1 VIAPLALLAL
11 FLGGWEVYTQASS
24 VDSFILPAP
33 HEIAQ
38 SLYDDRSLL
47 LSNLGV
53 TAQEVGLGVAL
64 ALVIGGLLAFALHLS
79 PTLRRAAYP
88 LLVSSQAVPFVIL
101 APLLVFWFG
110 FSVFAKLAIVVLVC
124 FFPVV
129 VTTLDALRNVDP
141 ELIKLMRTL
150 DASRWQTLRMVEGPA
165 ALPAA
170 LSGAKIAVAV
180 AVIGAVFAEYT
191 GSEKGLGHL
200 LLTSTPQLET
210 ARAWAATVVLALFA
224 VALFAA
230 LGLAQRVLVPWT
242 GKDHKP

>member
-1 VIAPLALLAL
+1 MIAPLVLLAL
-11 FLGGWEVYTQASS
+11 FVGAWELYTS
-24 VDSFILPAP
+24 VSNVDAFILPAP
-33 HEIAQ
+33 HEVAQ
-38 SLYDDRSLL
+38 SLWDDRSLL
-47 LSNLGV
+47 LSNLSV
-53 TAQEVGLGVAL
+53 TAQEVGLGVVIALLIGVAL
-64 ALVIGGLLAFALHLS
+64 AFLLHVS
-79 PTLRRAAYP
+79 PPLRRAAYP

-110 FSVFAKLAIVVLVC
+110 FSISAKLAIVVIVC

-129 VTTLDALRNVDP
+129 VTTLDALGNVDP
-141 ELIKLMRTL
+141 ELLKLMRTL
-150 DASRWQTLRMVEGPA
+150 DASRWQTLRMVEAPS

-170 LSGAKIAVAV
+170 LTGAKIAVTV

-224 VALFAA
+224 VALFTA
-230 LGLAQRVLVPWT
+230 LGMAQRVLVPWT
-242 GKDHKP
+242 GKDRT

>member
-1 VIAPLALLAL
+1 MIAPLVLLAV
-11 FLGGWEVYTQASS
+11 FVGAWELYTQTSG

-64 ALVIGGLLAFALHLS
+64 ALLIGGLLAFALHLS
-79 PTLRRAAYP
+79 PALRRAAYP

-110 FSVFAKLAIVVLVC
+110 FSVFAKLAIVVIVC

-150 DASRWQTLRMVEGPA
+150 DASRWQTLRMVEAPA

-242 GKDHKP
+242 GKDPKP

>member
-1 VIAPLALLAL
+1 MIAPLVLLAM
-11 FLGGWEVYTQASS
+11 FLGAWELYTRVSD
-24 VDSFILPAP
+24 VDAFILPAP

-47 LSNLGV
+47 LSNLSV
-53 TAQEVGLGVAL
+53 TAQEVGLGVLL
-64 ALVIGGLLAFALHLS
+64 ALLIGGLLAFALHLWA
-79 PTLRRAAYP
+79 PLRRAAYP

-110 FSVFAKLAIVVLVC
+110 FSVFAKLAIVVIVC

-129 VTTLDALRNVDP
+129 VTTLDALRSVDP
-141 ELIKLMRTL
+141 ELVKLMRTF
-150 DASRWQTLRMVEGPA
+150 DASRWQTLRMVEAPA

-210 ARAWAATVVLALFA
+210 ARAYAATAVLALFA
-224 VALFAA
+224 VALFSA

-242 GKDHKP
+242 RKDRT

>member
-1 VIAPLALLAL
+1 MIAPLILLAL
-11 FLGGWEVYTQASS
+11 FAGAWELYTQAGG

-47 LSNLGV
+47 LSNLAV
-53 TAQEVGLGVAL
+53 TAQEVGLGVVL
-64 ALVIGGLLAFALHLS
+64 ALLIGGLLALALHLW
-79 PTLRRAAYP
+79 PPLRRAAYP

-110 FSVFAKLAIVVLVC
+110 FSVFAKLAIVVIVC

-129 VTTLDALRNVDP
+129 VTTLDALRNVDR
-141 ELIKLMRTL
+141 ELLKLMRTL
-150 DASRWQTLRMVEGPA
+150 DASRWQTLRMVEAPA

-224 VALFAA
+224 VALFSA
-230 LGLAQRVLVPWT
+230 LGIAQRVLVPWT
-242 GKDHKP
+242 RKD

>member
-1 VIAPLALLAL
+1 MIAPLVLLAL
-11 FLGGWEVYTQASS
+11 FVGAWELYTRVSN
-24 VDSFILPAP
+24 VDAFILPAP
-33 HEIAQ
+33 HEVAQ
-38 SLYDDRSLL
+38 SLWDDRSLL

-53 TAQEVGLGVAL
+53 TAQEVGLGVVIALLVGIAL
-64 ALVIGGLLAFALHLS
+64 AFLLHFS
-79 PTLRRAAYP
+79 PPLRRAAYP

-110 FSVFAKLAIVVLVC
+110 FSISAKLAIVVIVC

-129 VTTLDALRNVDP
+129 VTTLDALGNVDP
-141 ELIKLMRTL
+141 ELLKLMRTL
-150 DASRWQTLRMVEGPA
+150 DASRWQTLRMVEAPA

-170 LSGAKIAVAV
+170 LTGAKIAVTV

-224 VALFAA
+224 VALFTA
-230 LGLAQRVLVPWT
+230 LGMAQRVLVPWT
-242 GKDHKP
+242 GKDRT

>member
-1 VIAPLALLAL
+1 MIAPLVLLAL
-11 FLGGWEVYTQASS
+11 FVGGWELYTQLSS

-64 ALVIGGLLAFALHLS
+64 ALLIGGALAFALHLS
-79 PTLRRAAYP
+79 PPLRRAAYP

-110 FSVFAKLAIVVLVC
+110 FSVFAKLAIVVLIC

-150 DASRWQTLRMVEGPA
+150 DASRWQTLRMVEAPA

-210 ARAWAATVVLALFA
+210 ARAWAATVVLAVFA
-224 VALFAA
+224 VALFSA

-242 GKDHKP
+242 RKD

>member
-1 VIAPLALLAL
+1 VIAPLILLAL
-11 FLGGWEVYTQASS
+11 FVGAWELYTRTGN
-24 VDSFILPAP
+24 VDAFILPAP
-33 HEIAQ
+33 HEVAQ

-47 LSNLGV
+47 LSNLAV
-53 TAQEVGLGVAL
+53 TAQEVGLGILL
-64 ALVIGGLLAFALHLS
+64 ALLVGVLLALALHLS
-79 PTLRRAAYP
+79 PPLRRAAYP

-110 FSVFAKLAIVVLVC
+110 FSIAAKLAIVVLVC

-129 VTTLDALRNVDP
+129 VTTLDGLGSVDS
-141 ELIKLMRTL
+141 EQLKLMRTL
-150 DASRWQTLRMVEGPA
+150 DASRWQTLRMVEAPA

-170 LSGAKIAVAV
+170 LTGAKIAVSI

-224 VALFAA
+224 VALFSA
-230 LGLAQRVLVPWT
+230 LGMAQRVLVPWT
-242 GKDHKP
+242 RKDRT

>member
-1 VIAPLALLAL
+1 MIAPLALLAL
-11 FLGGWEVYTQASS
+11 FLGGWELYTQASG

-47 LSNLGV
+47 LSNLSV
-53 TAQEVGLGVAL
+53 TAQEVGLGVVL

-230 LGLAQRVLVPWT
+230 LGLTQRVLVPWT

>member
-1 VIAPLALLAL
+1 MIAPVVLLAL
-11 FLGGWEVYTQASS
+11 FIGGWELYTRVSN
-24 VDSFILPAP
+24 VDAFILPAP
-33 HEIAQ
+33 HEVAQ

-47 LSNLGV
+47 LSNLFV
-53 TAQEVGLGVAL
+53 TAQEVGLGVVL
-64 ALVIGGLLAFALHLS
+64 ALLVGGLLAFALHLS
-79 PTLRRAAYP
+79 PPLRRAAYP

-110 FSVFAKLAIVVLVC
+110 FSVFAKLAIVVIVC

-129 VTTLDALRNVDP
+129 VTTLDALRRVDP
-141 ELIKLMRTL
+141 ELLKLMRTL
-150 DASRWQTLRMVEGPA
+150 DASRWQTLRMVEAPA

-224 VALFAA
+224 VALFSA

-242 GKDHKP
+242 RKDRT

>member
-1 VIAPLALLAL
+1 VIAPLVLLAL
-11 FLGGWEVYTQASS
+11 FVGGWELYTRVSD
-24 VDSFILPAP
+24 VDPFILPAP
-33 HEIAQ
+33 HEVAQ
-38 SLYDDRSLL
+38 SLWDDRSLL
-47 LSNLGV
+47 LSNLSV
-53 TAQEVGLGVAL
+53 TAQEVGLGVVL
-64 ALVIGGLLAFALHLS
+64 ALIVGGLLAFALHLS
-79 PTLRRAAYP
+79 PPLRRAAYP

-110 FSVFAKLAIVVLVC
+110 FSISAKLAIVVLVC

-129 VTTLDALRNVDP
+129 VTTLDGLRGVDP
-141 ELIKLMRTL
+141 ELLKLMRTL
-150 DASRWQTLRMVEGPA
+150 DASRWQTLRMVEAPA

-170 LSGAKIAVAV
+170 LSGAKIAVSV

-224 VALFAA
+224 VALFSG

-242 GKDHKP
+242 RKDRL

>member
-1 VIAPLALLAL
+1 VIAPLILLVL
-11 FLGGWEVYTQASS
+11 FVGGWELYTRASG

-33 HEIAQ
+33 HEVAQ
-38 SLYDDRSLL
+38 SLWDDRSLL

-53 TAQEVGLGVAL
+53 TAQEVGLGVVAAL
-64 ALVIGGLLAFALHLS
+64 LVGGLLAFALHLS
-79 PTLRRAAYP
+79 PPLRRAAYP

-110 FSVFAKLAIVVLVC
+110 FSVFAKLAIVVIVC

-129 VTTLDALRNVDP
+129 VTTLDALRSVDP
-141 ELIKLMRTL
+141 ELLKLMRTL
-150 DASRWQTLRMVEGPA
+150 DASRWQTLRMVEAPA

-224 VALFAA
+224 VALFSA

-242 GKDHKP
+242 RKDRP

>member
-1 VIAPLALLAL
+1 VIAPLVLLAL
-11 FLGGWEVYTQASS
+11 FLGGWELYTQLSS

-47 LSNLGV
+47 ASNLGV

-64 ALVIGGLLAFALHLS
+64 ALFIGGALAFALHLS
-79 PTLRRAAYP
+79 PPLRRAAYP

-110 FSVFAKLAIVVLVC
+110 FSVFAKLAIVVLIC

-150 DASRWQTLRMVEGPA
+150 DASRWQTLRMVEAPA

-210 ARAWAATVVLALFA
+210 ARAWAATVVLAVFA
-224 VALFAA
+224 IALFSA

-242 GKDHKP
+242 RKD

>member
-1 VIAPLALLAL
+1 MIAPLVLLAM
-11 FLGGWEVYTQASS
+11 FLGAWELYTRVSD
-24 VDSFILPAP
+24 VDAFILPAP

-47 LSNLGV
+47 LSNLSV
-53 TAQEVGLGVAL
+53 TAQEVGLGVVL
-64 ALVIGGLLAFALHLS
+64 ALLVGGLLAFALHLS
-79 PTLRRAAYP
+79 PPLRRAAYP

-110 FSVFAKLAIVVLVC
+110 FSVFAKLAIVVIVC

-141 ELIKLMRTL
+141 ELLKLMRTL
-150 DASRWQTLRMVEGPA
+150 DASRWQTLRMVEAPA

-224 VALFAA
+224 VALFSA
-230 LGLAQRVLVPWT
+230 LGMAQRVLVPWT
-242 GKDHKP
+242 RKDRT

>member
-11 FLGGWEVYTQASS
+11 FLGGWELYTQASS

>member
-1 VIAPLALLAL
+1 MIAPLILLAL
-11 FLGGWEVYTQASS
+11 FIGGWELYTRVSDIDA
-24 VDSFILPAP
+24 FILPAP
-33 HEIAQ
+33 HEVAQ

-47 LSNLGV
+47 LSNLSV
-53 TAQEVGLGVAL
+53 TAQEVGLGVVL
-64 ALVIGGLLAFALHLS
+64 ALLVGGLLAFALHLS

-101 APLLVFWFG
+101 APLLVFWFC
-110 FSVFAKLAIVVLVC
+110 FSVFAKLAIVVIVC

-129 VTTLDALRNVDP
+129 VTTLDGLRAVDT
-141 ELIKLMRTL
+141 ELLKLMRTL
-150 DASRWQTLRMVEGPA
+150 DASRWQTLRMVEAPA

-224 VALFAA
+224 VSLFSA

-242 GKDHKP
+242 RKDRS

>member
-1 VIAPLALLAL
+1 MIAPLVLLAL
-11 FLGGWEVYTQASS
+11 FVGAWELYTS
-24 VDSFILPAP
+24 VSNVDAFILPAP
-33 HEIAQ
+33 HEVAQ
-38 SLYDDRSLL
+38 SLWDDRSLL

-53 TAQEVGLGVAL
+53 TAQEVGLGVVIALLVGVAL
-64 ALVIGGLLAFALHLS
+64 AFLLHFS
-79 PTLRRAAYP
+79 PPLRRAAYP

-110 FSVFAKLAIVVLVC
+110 FSISAKLAIVVIVC

-129 VTTLDALRNVDP
+129 VTTLDALGNVDP
-141 ELIKLMRTL
+141 ELLKLMRTL
-150 DASRWQTLRMVEGPA
+150 DASRWQTLRMVEAPA

-170 LSGAKIAVAV
+170 LTGAKIAVTV

-224 VALFAA
+224 VALFTA
-230 LGLAQRVLVPWT
+230 LGMAQRVLVPWT
-242 GKDHKP
+242 GKDRT

>member
-1 VIAPLALLAL
+1 MIAPVILLAM
-11 FLGGWEVYTQASS
+11 FVGGWELYTRVSD
-24 VDSFILPAP
+24 VDAFILPAP
-33 HEIAQ
+33 HEVAQ

-47 LSNLGV
+47 LSNLSV
-53 TAQEVGLGVAL
+53 TAQEVGLGVVL
-64 ALVIGGLLAFALHLS
+64 ALLIGGLLAFALHLS
-79 PTLRRAAYP
+79 PPLRRAAYP

-110 FSVFAKLAIVVLVC
+110 FSVFAKLAIVVIVC

-129 VTTLDALRNVDP
+129 VTTLDALRGVDP
-141 ELIKLMRTL
+141 ELLKLMRTL
-150 DASRWQTLRMVEGPA
+150 DASRWQTLRMVEAPA

-224 VALFAA
+224 VALFSA
-230 LGLAQRVLVPWT
+230 LGMAQRVLVPWT
-242 GKDHKP
+242 RKDRT

>member
-1 VIAPLALLAL
+1 VIAPLVLLAL
-11 FLGGWEVYTQASS
+11 FVGAWELYTSVS
-24 VDSFILPAP
+24 GVDSFILPAP
-33 HEIAQ
+33 HEVAR

-47 LSNLGV
+47 LSNLSV

-64 ALVIGGLLAFALHLS
+64 ALLIGGLLAFALHLS
-79 PTLRRAAYP
+79 PALRRAAYP

-110 FSVFAKLAIVVLVC
+110 FSVFAKLAIVVIVC

-129 VTTLDALRNVDP
+129 VTTLDALRSVDP

-150 DASRWQTLRMVEGPA
+150 DASRWQTLRMVEAPA

-224 VALFAA
+224 VALFSA

-242 GKDHKP
+242 RKD

>member
-1 VIAPLALLAL
+1 MIAPLVLLAL
-11 FLGGWEVYTQASS
+11 FVGGWELYTRVSD
-24 VDSFILPAP
+24 VDAFILPAP
-33 HEIAQ
+33 HEVAQ

-47 LSNLGV
+47 LSNLSV
-53 TAQEVGLGVAL
+53 TAQEVGLGVVL
-64 ALVIGGLLAFALHLS
+64 ALLVGGLLAFALHLS
-79 PTLRRAAYP
+79 PPLRRAAYP

-101 APLLVFWFG
+101 GPLLVFWFG
-110 FSVFAKLAIVVLVC
+110 FSVFAKLAIVVIVC

-129 VTTLDALRNVDP
+129 VTTLDALRSVDP
-141 ELIKLMRTL
+141 ELVKLMRTF
-150 DASRWQTLRMVEGPA
+150 DASRWQTLRMVEAPA

-210 ARAWAATVVLALFA
+210 ARAYAATAVLALFA
-224 VALFAA
+224 VALFSA

-242 GKDHKP
+242 RKDRT

>member
-1 VIAPLALLAL
+1 VIAPLILLAI
-11 FLGGWEVYTQASS
+11 FVGAWELYTQTGN

-47 LSNLGV
+47 LSNLSV

-64 ALVIGGLLAFALHLS
+64 ALLIGGLLAFALHLS
-79 PTLRRAAYP
+79 PALRRAAYP

-110 FSVFAKLAIVVLVC
+110 FSVFAKLAIVVIVC

-150 DASRWQTLRMVEGPA
+150 DASRWQTLRMVEAPA

-242 GKDHKP
+242 GKDQQP

>member
-1 VIAPLALLAL
+1 MIAPLVLLAL
-11 FLGGWEVYTQASS
+11 FVGGWELYTQLSS

-64 ALVIGGLLAFALHLS
+64 ALLIGGALAFALHLS
-79 PTLRRAAYP
+79 PPLRRAAYP

-110 FSVFAKLAIVVLVC
+110 FSVFAKLAIVVLIC

-150 DASRWQTLRMVEGPA
+150 DASRWQTLRMVEAPA

>member
-1 VIAPLALLAL
+1 VIAPLILLAL
-11 FLGGWEVYTQASS
+11 FIGGWELYTRISD
-24 VDSFILPAP
+24 VDAFILPAP
-33 HEIAQ
+33 HEVAQ

-47 LSNLGV
+47 LSNLSV
-53 TAQEVGLGVAL
+53 TAQEVGLGVVL
-64 ALVIGGLLAFALHLS
+64 ALLVGGLLAFALHLS
-79 PTLRRAAYP
+79 PPLRRAAYP

-110 FSVFAKLAIVVLVC
+110 FSVFAKLAIVVIVC

-129 VTTLDALRNVDP
+129 VTTLDALRSVDP
-141 ELIKLMRTL
+141 ELLKLMRTL
-150 DASRWQTLRMVEGPA
+150 DASRWQTLRMVEAPA

-224 VALFAA
+224 VALFSA
-230 LGLAQRVLVPWT
+230 LGVAQRVLVPWNR
-242 GKDHKP
+242 KDRT

>member
-1 VIAPLALLAL
+1 MIAPLVLLAL
-11 FLGGWEVYTQASS
+11 FVGAWELYTS
-24 VDSFILPAP
+24 VSNVDAFILPAP
-33 HEIAQ
+33 HEVAQ
-38 SLYDDRSLL
+38 SLWDDRSLL

-53 TAQEVGLGVAL
+53 TAQEVGLGVVIAL
-64 ALVIGGLLAFALHLS
+64 LVGVVLAFLLHLS
-79 PTLRRAAYP
+79 PPLRRAAYP
-88 LLVSSQAVPFVIL
+88 LLVSSQAVPFVVL

-110 FSVFAKLAIVVLVC
+110 FSISAKLAIVVIVC

-129 VTTLDALRNVDP
+129 VTTLDALGNVDP
-141 ELIKLMRTL
+141 ELLKLMRTL
-150 DASRWQTLRMVEGPA
+150 DASRWQMLRMVEAPA

-170 LSGAKIAVAV
+170 LTGAKIAVTV

-224 VALFAA
+224 VALFTA
-230 LGLAQRVLVPWT
+230 LGMAQRVLVPWT
-242 GKDHKP
+242 RKDRT

>member
-1 VIAPLALLAL
+1 MIAPLILLAL
-11 FLGGWEVYTQASS
+11 FIGGWELYTRVSDIDA
-24 VDSFILPAP
+24 FILPAP
-33 HEIAQ
+33 HEVAQ

-47 LSNLGV
+47 LSNLSV
-53 TAQEVGLGVAL
+53 TAQEVGLGVIL
-64 ALVIGGLLAFALHLS
+64 ALLIGGLLAFALHLS
-79 PTLRRAAYP
+79 QPLRRAAYP

-110 FSVFAKLAIVVLVC
+110 FSVFAKLAIVVIVC

-129 VTTLDALRNVDP
+129 VTTLDALRGVDP
-141 ELIKLMRTL
+141 ELLKLMRTL
-150 DASRWQTLRMVEGPA
+150 DASRWQTLRMVEAPA

-170 LSGAKIAVAV
+170 LSGARIAVAV

-224 VALFAA
+224 VALFSA
-230 LGLAQRVLVPWT
+230 LGMAQRVLVPWT
-242 GKDHKP
+242 RKDRT

>member
-1 VIAPLALLAL
+1 VIAPLILLAL
-11 FLGGWEVYTQASS
+11 FIAAWELYTRTGN
-24 VDSFILPAP
+24 VDAFILPAP
-33 HEIAQ
+33 HEVAQ

-47 LSNLGV
+47 LSNLAV
-53 TAQEVGLGVAL
+53 TAQEVGLGILL
-64 ALVIGGLLAFALHLS
+64 ALLVGGLLALALHLS
-79 PTLRRAAYP
+79 PPLRRAAYP

-110 FSVFAKLAIVVLVC
+110 FSIAAKLAIVVLVC

-129 VTTLDALRNVDP
+129 VTTLDGLGSVDP
-141 ELIKLMRTL
+141 ELLKLMRTL
-150 DASRWQTLRMVEGPA
+150 DASRWQTLRMVEAPA

-170 LSGAKIAVAV
+170 LTGAKIAVSI

-224 VALFAA
+224 VALFSA
-230 LGLAQRVLVPWT
+230 LGMAQRVLVPWT
-242 GKDHKP
+242 RKDRT

>member
-1 VIAPLALLAL
+1 MIAPLVLLAI
-11 FLGGWEVYTQASS
+11 FISAWELYTQISS

-64 ALVIGGLLAFALHLS
+64 ALLIGGLLAFALHLS
-79 PTLRRAAYP
+79 PALRRAAYP

-110 FSVFAKLAIVVLVC
+110 FSVFAKLAIVVIVC

-150 DASRWQTLRMVEGPA
+150 DASRWQTLRMVEAPA

-230 LGLAQRVLVPWT
+230 LGFAQRVLVPWT
-242 GKDHKP
+242 GKDPQP

>member
-1 VIAPLALLAL
+1 VIAPLVLLAL
-11 FLGGWEVYTQASS
+11 FIGGWELYTRVSDIDA
-24 VDSFILPAP
+24 FILPAP
-33 HEIAQ
+33 HEVAQ

-47 LSNLGV
+47 LSNLSV
-53 TAQEVGLGVAL
+53 TAQEVGLGVVL
-64 ALVIGGLLAFALHLS
+64 ALLVGGLLAFALHLS

-110 FSVFAKLAIVVLVC
+110 FSVFAKLAIVVIVC

-129 VTTLDALRNVDP
+129 VTTLDGLRGVDT
-141 ELIKLMRTL
+141 ELLKLMRTL
-150 DASRWQTLRMVEGPA
+150 DASRWQTLRMVEAPA

-224 VALFAA
+224 VSLFSA

-242 GKDHKP
+242 RKDRS

>member
-1 VIAPLALLAL
+1 VIAPLVLLAA
-11 FLGGWEVYTQASS
+11 FIGAWELYTQLSS

-47 LSNLGV
+47 VSNLGV

-64 ALVIGGLLAFALHLS
+64 ALLIGGALAFALHLS
-79 PTLRRAAYP
+79 PPLRRAAYP

-110 FSVFAKLAIVVLVC
+110 FSMFAKLAIVVLVC

-129 VTTLDALRNVDP
+129 VTTLDALRNVDR

-150 DASRWQTLRMVEGPA
+150 DASRWQTLRMVEAPA

-224 VALFAA
+224 VALFSA
-230 LGLAQRVLVPWT
+230 LGVAQRVLVPWT
-242 GKDHKP
+242 RKDRM

>member
-1 VIAPLALLAL
+1 VIAPLVLLAI
-11 FLGGWEVYTQASS
+11 FIGAWELYTQISS

-64 ALVIGGLLAFALHLS
+64 ALLIGGLLAFALHLS
-79 PTLRRAAYP
+79 PALRRAAYP

-110 FSVFAKLAIVVLVC
+110 FSVFAKLAIVVIVC

-150 DASRWQTLRMVEGPA
+150 DASRWQTLRMVEAPA

-230 LGLAQRVLVPWT
+230 LGFAQRVLVPWT
-242 GKDHKP
+242 GKDPQP

>member
-1 VIAPLALLAL
+1 VIAPLILLAL
-11 FLGGWEVYTQASS
+11 FVGAWELYTRTGN
-24 VDSFILPAP
+24 VDAFILPAP
-33 HEIAQ
+33 HEVAQ

-47 LSNLGV
+47 LSNLAV
-53 TAQEVGLGVAL
+53 TAQEVGLGILL
-64 ALVIGGLLAFALHLS
+64 ALLIGVLLALALHLS
-79 PTLRRAAYP
+79 PPLRRAAYP

-110 FSVFAKLAIVVLVC
+110 FSIAAKLAIVVLVC

-129 VTTLDALRNVDP
+129 VTTLDGLGSVDS
-141 ELIKLMRTL
+141 ELLKLMRTL
-150 DASRWQTLRMVEGPA
+150 DASRWQTLRMVEAPA

-170 LSGAKIAVAV
+170 LTGAKIAVSI

-224 VALFAA
+224 VALFSA
-230 LGLAQRVLVPWT
+230 LGMAQRVLVPWT
-242 GKDHKP
+242 RKDRT